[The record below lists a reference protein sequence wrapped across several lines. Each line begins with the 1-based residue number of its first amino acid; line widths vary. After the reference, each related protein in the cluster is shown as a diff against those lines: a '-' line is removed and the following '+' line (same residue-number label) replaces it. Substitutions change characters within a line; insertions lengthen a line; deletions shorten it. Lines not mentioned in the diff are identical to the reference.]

1 VSGSENLQYEML
13 TSSHNRSCM
22 INQQSSLPVK
32 SAELVVSSSVKPSLE
47 LREFTEP
54 LQNTNITRPNQTIA
68 ALEQRICQFA
78 QKRGEM
84 LVKLITRKNS
94 DEQHADVLE
103 KINALDHRFSC
114 FASTY
119 AEVLRADTIQLERLA
134 ESARVVQDSAI
145 YTGLKARF
153 FSLGK
158 DLGEAQGRIVD
169 IERINRTNGII
180 KTLEDRIGQALTG
193 SGVPTKS
200 LSGEPAALNG
210 PNNTLTTALR
220 AALGQGERVGIDN
233 RIAAETDA
241 AHIYRNIAGWK
252 EYLPTWFPFFKPF
265 QAVQALL
272 ADKDSAQ
279 IGYIN
284 EALEKRRGIGLKEA
298 LIEAYGKK
306 YETRIRW
313 LTEGDAIGGAAL
325 SAARELGSFF
335 STKRSRGEGLRE
347 IYESLPITEIARF
360 EKLLA
365 NELKVEESK
374 LTDYVASKITLRAAQ
389 KLHALRP
396 GSLDPAE
403 RLLTEQA
410 IHLADLLESKGGRLL
425 QARWVMRDLA
435 INEIDEFSEIYKRQN
450 GQSLRS
456 ALETKL
462 PASAARDFCLAVVD
476 QDQERITAAQI
487 KCSFSYRADWI
498 GAPFLRISEE
508 ESLAKRA
515 AYCRVYH
522 ADLPEEQG
530 FWQDLKRAAWKEDYS
545 VLSKIPPLCAV
556 LDKLWWPFTNS
567 HPFLESIVLNG
578 ELSPEERLRYYMVG
592 IGTDIDGIY
601 TELENLSNKE
611 FAEVD
616 RKYQQRYFKGNFTK
630 LVAQIPVLRDFFLI
644 GKTRHDLRVEL
655 SGDHEFDISLLL
667 EGLPSDGDE
676 RKLCHTKLDHLNRRY
691 EHERSG
697 ILLKNGLLN
706 RWRGDAVVLKG
717 FIEDYR
723 VAVSYFH
730 KYLDKQPVLNPEH
743 IKRFC
748 TLVRIAETQADAY
761 RDAKVTVSALVL
773 NSGAAIGATLGA
785 IGVLMFSSLPW
796 WSAAVA
802 SGCGSLCWRWG
813 QGNLLLG
820 RGFGKTDAT
829 FQAIR
834 AFIDGASMF
843 TVRVG
848 VATIGTLVGRQISSG
863 VAKGGFKTSLNKFIQ
878 SVENSIKRQDKAR
891 HLIEKGTL
899 IASDDELAEL
909 TEGFYKEIAT
919 NPNAVG
925 SEKLTEGRRIEDTFL
940 RALMELS
947 SGSSNH

>member
-1 VSGSENLQYEML
+1 M
-13 TSSHNRSCM
+13 
-22 INQQSSLPVK
+22 
-32 SAELVVSSSVKPSLE
+32 
-47 LREFTEP
+47 
-54 LQNTNITRPNQTIA
+54 
-68 ALEQRICQFA
+68 
-78 QKRGEM
+78 
-84 LVKLITRKNS
+84 
-94 DEQHADVLE
+94 
-103 KINALDHRFSC
+103 
-114 FASTY
+114 
-119 AEVLRADTIQLERLA
+119 
-134 ESARVVQDSAI
+134 
-145 YTGLKARF
+145 
-153 FSLGK
+153 
-158 DLGEAQGRIVD
+158 
-169 IERINRTNGII
+169 
-180 KTLEDRIGQALTG
+180 
-193 SGVPTKS
+193 
-200 LSGEPAALNG
+200 
-210 PNNTLTTALR
+210 NTLPTALS
-220 AALGQGERVGIDN
+220 AALGQGERVGIEN
-233 RIAAETDA
+233 RIAAETNA
-241 AHIYRNIAGWK
+241 AHMYRNIAGWK
-252 EYLPTWFPFFKPF
+252 EYLPTWFPLFKPF
-265 QAVQALL
+265 QAVHALL
-272 ADKDSAQ
+272 ADKDSDQ

-284 EALEKRRGIGLKEA
+284 EALEKRRGIGLNEA

-306 YETRIRW
+306 YGARIRW

-335 STKRSRGEGLRE
+335 STKRSRGDGLRE
-347 IYESLPITEIARF
+347 IYESLPITEIPRF

-374 LTDYVASKITLRAAQ
+374 LTDYIASKITHRAAQ

-403 RLLTEQA
+403 RILTEQA

-425 QARWVMRDLA
+425 QARWLMRDLA
-435 INEIDEFSEIYKRQN
+435 INEIEQFSEIYKRQN

-476 QDQERITAAQI
+476 QDQERITAAEI

-498 GAPFLRISEE
+498 GAPFLRISQE

-545 VLSKIPPLCAV
+545 ILSKIPPLCAV

-567 HPFLESIVLNG
+567 HPFLESIVQNG
-578 ELSPEERLRYYMVG
+578 ELSRAERLRYYMVG
-592 IGTDIDGIY
+592 LGTDIDGIY

-611 FAEVD
+611 IAEVEQE
-616 RKYQQRYFKGNFTK
+616 YQQRYFKGSFTK
-630 LVAQIPVLRDFFLI
+630 LVAQIPVLKEFFLI
-644 GKTRHDLRVEL
+644 GKLRHDLRVEL

-676 RKLCHTKLDHLNRRY
+676 RKFCHTKLDHLNRRY
-691 EHERSG
+691 QHERSG

-723 VAVSYFH
+723 IAVSYFH
-730 KYLDKQPVLNPEH
+730 QYIEKQPVLNPEH

-785 IGVLMFSSLPW
+785 VGVLMFSSLPW

-909 TEGFYKEIAT
+909 TEGFYKEIAI
-919 NPNAVG
+919 NPSAVG
-925 SEKLTEGRRIEDTFL
+925 SEKLTEGRQIEDTFL
-940 RALMELS
+940 RALMQ
-947 SGSSNH
+947 H